1 MHENA
6 WLRWGLA
13 APDLHAGVQNLSLSS
28 ASRGD
33 LTGAQLAEMAI
44 PQAYASLQG
53 NLQPQHQSSWAAP
66 EEVNE
71 GFLPSGYQPRFFSG
85 QQLPGH
91 GASPTAKSPQ
101 HGGRGISDYYTR
113 HM

>member
-1 MHENA
+1 MHEKT
-6 WLRWGLA
+6 WLSSGLA
-13 APDLHAGVQNLSLSS
+13 VPDLHAGVQNLSLSS

-33 LTGAQLAEMAI
+33 LTGAQLAEMTI

-53 NLQPQHQSSWAAP
+53 NLQPQQQAWAAA

-71 GFLPSGYQPRFFSG
+71 GFLPSGYQPRFFGG

-101 HGGRGISDYYTR
+101 HAGRGISDYYAR